1 MLNFLQVNKLKNKLF
16 GCLLFCMLCFFSN
29 RSFGQQDTFDFG
41 VGPFISVGLQQEWA
55 IQLRAGYHT
64 FHKFYY
70 LAEYSSYFRR
80 NKGNNEQFSEIGL
93 SVNYPIFKILRIKV
107 FGGLGYVLYLEPIN
121 KSGSDT
127 TTFFINSGDVSHGLQ
142 LKFNGRLPLSERLY
156 LFAEYNFKSF
166 GKRFD
171 TFGFGL
177 LYSIEFM

>member
-55 IQLRAGYHT
+55 IQL
-64 FHKFYY
+64 
-70 LAEYSSYFRR
+70 
-80 NKGNNEQFSEIGL
+80 
-93 SVNYPIFKILRIKV
+93 
-107 FGGLGYVLYLEPIN
+107 GGLGYVLYLEPIN

>member
-1 MLNFLQVNKLKNKLF
+1 MSNFLQVNNFKNKLF
-16 GCLLFCMLCFFSN
+16 GCFLFCLLSFFSN
-29 RSFGQQDTFDFG
+29 RSYGQQDAFDFG

-55 IQLRAGYHT
+55 AQLRAGYHT

-80 NKGNNEQFSEIGL
+80 NQGNNEQFSEIGI
-93 SVNYPIFKILRIKV
+93 SANYPMFTILGIKV

-127 TTFFINSGDVSHGLQ
+127 TTFFISSGDANHGLQ
-142 LKFNGRLPLSERLY
+142 LKFNGRLPLSEH
-156 LFAEYNFKSF
+156 LFLFMEYNFKSF